1 MIEQISLLLAKPI
14 VKIILDK
21 FYDGVGSKLGELAVE
36 KFPEKVKQLGQ
47 LVWEKC
53 LRGKTDT
60 DKLLEGAT
68 NGSEEEQKKL
78 EAHLSEILKS
88 DLGFNQEVKQ
98 LATEIYQ
105 AIQEVDAHNVQQVFG
120 GQGLQVNDPK
130 APVIQTGEN
139 AKFYFGV
146 QSPD

>member
-14 VKIILDK
+14 VKVILDK
-21 FYDGVGSKLGELAVE
+21 FYYGVGSKLGELAVE

-47 LVWEKC
+47 FVWEKC

-60 DKLLEGAT
+60 DKLLEGAA

-78 EAHLSEILKS
+78 EAHLSEVLTS
-88 DLGFNQEVKQ
+88 DPSFNQKVKQ

-105 AIQEVDAHNVQQVFG
+105 AIQEVDAHNVQQIFG

-130 APVIQTGEN
+130 APVIQAGEN
-139 AKFYFGV
+139 AKFYIGV

>member
-1 MIEQISLLLAKPI
+1 MIEHISLVQAAPI
-14 VKIILDK
+14 VMMILDK
-21 FYDGVGSKLGELAVE
+21 FWDGVGSKLGELAVD

-47 LVWEKC
+47 FVWEKC

-60 DKLLEGAT
+60 DKLLEGAA
-68 NGSEEEQKKL
+68 NGLEEEQKKL
-78 EAHLSEILKS
+78 EAHLSETLTS
-88 DLGFNQEVKQ
+88 DPSFNQEVKQ

-105 AIQEVDAHNVQQVFG
+105 AIQEVDAHNVQQVYG

-130 APVIQTGEN
+130 APVIQAGKN

>member
-1 MIEQISLLLAKPI
+1 MIEHISLVQAAQI
-14 VKIILDK
+14 VMMILDK
-21 FYDGVGSKLGELAVE
+21 FWDGVGSKLGELAVE
-36 KFPEKVKQLGQ
+36 KFPEKVKELGQ

-60 DKLLEGAT
+60 DKLLEGAA

-78 EAHLSEILKS
+78 EAHLSETLTS
-88 DLGFNQEVKQ
+88 DPSFNQEVKQ

-105 AIQEVDAHNVQQVFG
+105 AIQEVDAHNVQQVYG

-130 APVIQTGEN
+130 APVIQAGEN
-139 AKFYFGV
+139 AKFYIGV